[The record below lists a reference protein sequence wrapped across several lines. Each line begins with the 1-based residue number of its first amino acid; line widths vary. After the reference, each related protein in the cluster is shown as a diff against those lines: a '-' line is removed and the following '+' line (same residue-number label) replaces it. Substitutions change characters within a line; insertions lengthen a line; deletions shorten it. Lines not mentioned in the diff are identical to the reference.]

1 MDGRTDGHAA
11 GGSQQGGGS
20 FYRGL
25 VFGPEKFC
33 SWKEQRPGKG
43 PPGRA
48 RRGPRPRRSGPEGR
62 AGGGPQPPL
71 ALPGAGG
78 RWRGGKR
85 PKNTRRGRGR
95 PGELPPPF
103 GDTAWG
109 PARPPAATAD
119 PPHFG
124 PFPISDD
131 PPGSCRGCGADRGA
145 DCGERARRGPP
156 DGRLGTAVPA
166 PRPPGSPAGAQR
178 AQPLGVNGVRA
189 VTNSRADSLN

>member
-1 MDGRTDGHAA
+1 MLLEVPSKAGAA
-11 GGSQQGGGS
+11 FIEVSSSGQKS
-20 FYRGL
+20 FA
-25 VFGPEKFC
+25 
-33 SWKEQRPGKG
+33 PGKSKG
-43 PPGRA
+43 RGSDLQGEPGEARGRDAAAPRA
-48 RRGPRPRRSGPEGR
+48 GR
-62 AGGGPQPPL
+62 GGGPQPPL

-78 RWRGGKR
+78 RWRGGRR

-95 PGELPPPF
+95 PGELPLPF
-103 GDTAWG
+103 GNTAWG
-109 PARPPAATAD
+109 PARAPAATAD
-119 PPHFG
+119 PPHSG

-131 PPGSCRGCGADRGA
+131 PSGSCRGCGADRGA